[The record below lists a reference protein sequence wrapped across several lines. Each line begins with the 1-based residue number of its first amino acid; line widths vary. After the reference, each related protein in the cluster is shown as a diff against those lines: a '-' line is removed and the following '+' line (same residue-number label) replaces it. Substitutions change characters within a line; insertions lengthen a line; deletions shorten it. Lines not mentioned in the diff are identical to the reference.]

1 MRFRVVCAAVGGG
14 ALLVL
19 SAASASA
26 QCTKDTDCKG
36 ERVCEAGK
44 CTLPTPTQ
52 DPAAAPAVVAPT
64 VAADAPQPAGGEAPA
79 VAPAP
84 EPPPAA
90 PAAAPAGPSATATAA
105 AATTS
110 APLSAVEPL
119 PEEPKLVRKSKPVMV
134 MGIIFASI
142 APVALLGAVAARNS
156 QIDCDD
162 ALERKYPDHIV
173 PAYDR
178 FEVERCDDYTTSMY
192 TLGIAGGVLLAAG
205 VPMIFYGA
213 RMVPNPAA
221 GTAPRASLTPWATPQ
236 SGGLRL
242 RLTL

>member
-14 ALLVL
+14 ALFVL

-44 CTLPTPTQ
+44 CTLPAPTE
-52 DPAAAPAVVAPT
+52 DAAAAPAVVAP
-64 VAADAPQPAGGEAPA
+64 AAAAAPPAGGGEASA

-90 PAAAPAGPSATATAA
+90 PAAAPARPTAA
-105 AATTS
+105 AATTA

-162 ALERKYPDHIV
+162 ALARKYPDHIV

-178 FEVERCDDYTTSMY
+178 YQVERCDDYTTSMY

-221 GTAPRASLTPWATPQ
+221 GTAPRASLTPWATPE